1 MDLQAR
7 KYQLIQAIIKT
18 QNENFVSVIERLFQ
32 KDDIDFWDTL
42 SDHEKK
48 RINQGLLELDNE
60 QSIPWDS
67 LLKEIED
74 SLD

>member
-1 MDLQAR
+1 MDLQVR

-18 QNENFVSVIERLFQ
+18 QNENLVSVIERLFQ
-32 KDDIDFWDTL
+32 KDDVDFWDSL
-42 SDHEKK
+42 SNHEKH
-48 RINQGLLELDNE
+48 RINQGLLELDDK

-67 LLKEIED
+67 LIKEIED